1 MEKFSE
7 ILKDFVLESGK
18 SLRQIEKESGVASS
32 QISRD
37 LKNTIPSLEIAIKL
51 SQYFNCTLDYLFGL
65 SDIQGQA
72 STEQFNLTRF
82 INKYEK
88 LLDDNNITHWAF
100 SKKYNLSESCL
111 RHWRNGEYPSIS
123 SLILISVNLNIT
135 LVELV
140 FG

>member
-32 QISRD
+32 QISRY

-65 SDIQGQA
+65 SDMQGQA
-72 STEQFNLTRF
+72 STEQFNLTGF

-111 RHWRNGEYPSIS
+111 RHWKNGEYPSIS

>member
-1 MEKFSE
+1 M
-7 ILKDFVLESGK
+7 
-18 SLRQIEKESGVASS
+18 
-32 QISRD
+32 
-37 LKNTIPSLEIAIKL
+37 
-51 SQYFNCTLDYLFGL
+51 
-65 SDIQGQA
+65 QGQA